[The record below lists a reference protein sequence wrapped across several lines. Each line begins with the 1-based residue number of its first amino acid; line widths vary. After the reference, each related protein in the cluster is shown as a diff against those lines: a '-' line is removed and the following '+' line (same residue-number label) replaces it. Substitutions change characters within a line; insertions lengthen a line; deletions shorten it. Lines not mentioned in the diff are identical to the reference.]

1 MVTLADM
8 AIPLT
13 SDASSTPPPEGRPA
27 VQELAELL
35 LLRRRPAIVAVVGV
49 LLLGVLLAVLAPGL
63 VPASALTGV
72 VVGLL
77 ALVAAFAAMLAVD
90 AADPIV
96 RGPRHVRVTGRTVVG
111 RVDATPT
118 PAQVAPVVDGIVAA
132 LSATRRLRMTV
143 VGVEQDTSE
152 VARLVA
158 EGVAGAGRTVLL
170 VDLATGSDSP
180 GVTDVAAGTHR
191 LGDVVRLEPGLQ
203 LAVTGSGTAS
213 GVPAAA
219 ARLAA
224 TPPSDLDLLLTV
236 LPRDERPGS
245 GLLAGTDRV
254 LALVPLGVLER
265 DEVSRQLALLEQARS
280 TRAAVVVVDPPKPEP
295 QAPDPGAEIR
305 PFDDDSP
312 EVVEDAPLF
321 ADEPDEAAEASS
333 EGAGTGSAAADDE
346 TDDEAGA
353 TATDDEVGADR
364 PSGSVRVVAAPVA
377 AGTALD
383 TAVDSSGEITDD
395 GDVHAVDDV
404 EASDDDHVT
413 PVDESHDEPFDTAHD
428 EPLDTAADEPL
439 EASADE
445 PVDVAEVPEVEPGQV
460 DPDVAAA
467 DDADVSRAVPLDEH
481 EDSASAADVDGL
493 VDEDVDDVDD
503 TTDLSD
509 DTDRDEAAPADAA
522 PTATAGQSPV
532 EEESE
537 EEESEESEESEAA
550 DEPVAQVDA
559 AADGRADAT
568 AEVPVVRGGSGPDL
582 SVRRDDDDDDAGDEL
597 LTTAAL
603 ELLADERAHG
613 E

>member
-1 MVTLADM
+1 MGVPVVTLADM

-49 LLLGVLLAVLAPGL
+49 LLLGVLLAVLVPGL

-111 RVDATPT
+111 RVDASPT

-158 EGVAGAGRTVLL
+158 EGVAAAGRTVLL
-170 VDLATGSDSP
+170 VDLSAGADSP

-203 LAVTGSGTAS
+203 LAVTGAGTAS

-295 QAPDPGAEIR
+295 QAPDPGSEIR

-321 ADEPDEAAEASS
+321 ADEPDEPAEASS
-333 EGAGTGSAAADDE
+333 EVAGAGPAATDDE
-346 TDDEAGA
+346 TDDETGA
-353 TATDDEVGADR
+353 AATDDEVGADR
-364 PSGSVRVVAAPVA
+364 PSGSVRVVAAPA
-377 AGTALD
+377 AVGTALD
-383 TAVDSSGEITDD
+383 TSVDSSGETTDD
-395 GDVHAVDDV
+395 GDDPAADDV
-404 EASDDDHVT
+404 EELEDDHDA
-413 PVDESHDEPFDTAHD
+413 PVAE
-428 EPLDTAADEPL
+428 LDDEPL
-439 EASADE
+439 EASEDE
-445 PVDVAEVPEVEPGQV
+445 PLDVAEVPEVEQDRA
-460 DPDVAAA
+460 DPDVSSDAG
-467 DDADVSRAVPLDEH
+467 ADVAREDPVDEH
-481 EDSASAADVDGL
+481 EDPVSAADVDEL
-493 VDEDVDDVDD
+493 VDDDVDDVDD

-509 DTDRDEAAPADAA
+509 DTDRDGTATVDAA

-537 EEESEESEESEAA
+537 EEAA
-550 DEPVAQVDA
+550 DEPVAEDDA
-559 AADGRADAT
+559 PDGRVDAT

-582 SVRRDDDDDDAGDEL
+582 SVRRDDDAGDEL

-603 ELLADERAHG
+603 ELLADERANG